1 MTGSLPRI
9 ADPAMAERH
18 FDRWRDAL
26 ASAGVEQPAGGGELL
41 AAIFGNSPYLSQ
53 LLTRHPALFGA
64 FLSDGAD
71 RPFEHLLSE
80 VAGLPLDIDRA
91 GLCKQLRIA
100 KQQGALLIALADLT
114 ASWPVEQVT
123 MALSLL
129 ADTAIRSSCR
139 WLLLKAYADGDL
151 ALDDPRDPERGS
163 GLLVLGM
170 GKLGAFEL
178 NYSSDVD
185 LIVFYD
191 EERVRYQ
198 GRRSPQEFFVALA
211 RNLAQ
216 ILDERTGDGYVFR
229 VDLRLR
235 PDPASTPSAL
245 SLLAAET
252 YYEGFGQNWER
263 AAMIKS
269 RPVAGDPVAGAR
281 FADFIKSFIWRK
293 HLDFA
298 AIQDIHSIKRQ
309 INAHR
314 GGGEVTIKG
323 HNVKLG
329 RGGIRE
335 IEFFVQTQQLIWG
348 GRQPYLRVRG
358 TLEGLAALTAADHV
372 SQEACIELSAAY
384 RALRSLEHRLQMIDD
399 RQTHSLPEDD
409 KGLEAIA
416 CFMAEPDAHSF
427 CSKTEALFRQVE
439 RHYAGLFEDA
449 PPLAGPGNL
458 VFTGEDADPDTLAT
472 LTSMGF
478 TGADTVIRQIRGWHH
493 GRIRAT
499 RSARAREMLTELTPR
514 LLEAL
519 ADTSEPDA
527 AFLRFDTLLASL
539 PAGVQLF
546 ALFANNPSLI
556 DLLAEII
563 GDAPH
568 LAETLTANP
577 ALLEDVLTG
586 EFFDP
591 LPSRDILAE
600 GLAKQLAEADDTE
613 EVLDVSRRW
622 VNERKFRVGV
632 QTLQGRLPAP
642 SIGGHLSDLADA
654 TLAALQAEVEN
665 DFARQHGRLPGDG
678 MAVVALGKLGGREMT
693 ISSDLDLIMVYDLS
707 DEDVQSDGPKPLD
720 GMTYSGRLAQR
731 FLNAL
736 TVRTAEGSLYTTDL
750 RLRPSGNKGPIA
762 TSLAAFD
769 RYQAQAA
776 WTWEHMALTRARIVT
791 GSARLR
797 EQIRAV
803 IHRTLTGARDP
814 AKLILDVADM
824 RDRLAAHHRANSPWD
839 VKHRRGG
846 LVDVEFITQYL
857 QLRWAHEHPSIL
869 RTNLGQALEQAGA
882 LGLLTLADADTL
894 HRAWQ
899 LWSSLQQT
907 LRLTNEGDFREKAL
921 TDRVRRLLAE
931 TAQCGDFA
939 ELKTVMAERAEQ
951 VSALYRDLIDG
962 PARTLRAA
970 ETAQL
975 PTEEDVKN
983 DD

>member
-191 EERVRYQ
+191 EERVRYE
-198 GRRSPQEFFVALA
+198 GRRSPQEFFVSLAKNLTAL
-211 RNLAQ
+211 
-216 ILDERTGDGYVFR
+216 LDERTADGYVFR

-235 PDPASTPSAL
+235 PDPGSTPAAM

-263 AAMIKS
+263 AAMIKA
-269 RPVAGDPVAGAR
+269 RPVAGDSVGGAR

-309 INAHR
+309 IDSHR
-314 GGGEVTIKG
+314 KVGKIGVAG

-335 IEFFVQTQQLIWG
+335 IEFYVQTQQLIWG

-358 TLEGLAALTAADHV
+358 TLEGLAVLTSAGHVTEAARDDLTEV
-372 SQEACIELSAAY
+372 Y
-384 RALRSLEHRLQMIDD
+384 RCLRSLEHRLQMVDD
-399 RQTHSLPEDD
+399 RQTHSLPAED
-409 KGLEAIA
+409 KGLADIA
-416 CFMAEPDAHSF
+416 TFMAEPDVGTFAH
-427 CSKTEALFRQVE
+427 KTEALFRRVE
-439 RHYAGLFEDA
+439 RHYSKLFEDA
-449 PPLAGPGNL
+449 PRLAGPGNL
-458 VFTGEDADPDTLAT
+458 VFTGEDADPDTLTT
-472 LTSMGF
+472 LGEMGF
-478 TGADTVIRQIRGWHH
+478 GSADVVIRQIRGWHH

-514 LLEAL
+514 LLQAL

-527 AFLRFDTLLASL
+527 AFLRFDALLTGL
-539 PAGVQLF
+539 PAGIQLF
-546 ALFANNPSLI
+546 ALFVNNPSLL
-556 DLLAEII
+556 DLLAEIL
-563 GDAPH
+563 GNAPQ
-568 LAETLTANP
+568 LAETLTAKP

-586 EFFDP
+586 PFFDP
-591 LPSRDILAE
+591 LPPREILAE
-600 GLAKQLAEADDTE
+600 GLKSQLAEADDTE
-613 EVLDVSRRW
+613 EMLDVSRRW
-622 VNERKFRVGV
+622 VSERKFRVGV
-632 QTLQGRLPAP
+632 QTLQGRLAPA
-642 SIGGHLSDLADA
+642 SIGSHLSDLADA
-654 TLAALQAEVEN
+654 TLEALQAEVEA
-665 DFARQHGRLPGDG
+665 DFARAHGRLPGDG

-693 ISSDLDLIMVYDLS
+693 IISDLDLIMLHHLPGDHV
-707 DEDVQSDGPKPLD
+707 VSDGPKPLD
-720 GMTYSGRLAQR
+720 GMTDYGRLAQ
-731 FLNAL
+731 
-736 TVRTAEGSLYTTDL
+736 
-750 RLRPSGNKGPIA
+750 
-762 TSLAAFD
+762 
-769 RYQAQAA
+769 
-776 WTWEHMALTRARIVT
+776 H
-791 GSARLR
+791 
-797 EQIRAV
+797 
-803 IHRTLTGARDP
+803 
-814 AKLILDVADM
+814 
-824 RDRLAAHHRANSPWD
+824 
-839 VKHRRGG
+839 
-846 LVDVEFITQYL
+846 
-857 QLRWAHEHPSIL
+857 
-869 RTNLGQALEQAGA
+869 
-882 LGLLTLADADTL
+882 
-894 HRAWQ
+894 
-899 LWSSLQQT
+899 
-907 LRLTNEGDFREKAL
+907 
-921 TDRVRRLLAE
+921 
-931 TAQCGDFA
+931 
-939 ELKTVMAERAEQ
+939 
-951 VSALYRDLIDG
+951 
-962 PARTLRAA
+962 
-970 ETAQL
+970 
-975 PTEEDVKN
+975 
-983 DD
+983 